1 MTNTTGKI
9 FSITSFGSSHGKAIG
24 AVIDGCP
31 ANLEISEKD
40 IQKELNRRKPGTSEI
55 TTSRKESDEIEIIS
69 GIFNGKT
76 DGTPITGIV
85 FNKDQKS
92 KDYESLKN
100 TPRPGHGDYTWK
112 KKYGN
117 YDYHGGGRGSG
128 RVTIAH
134 VIGGAIAKKLLNSYN
149 IKIVSHVTQIG
160 KIKANTVNMNFIE
173 EFASKNPVRCADPTA
188 AKAMEELI
196 LEYKEK
202 GDSIGGIVETIA
214 LNVPAGLGDPVFGK
228 LDGDL
233 AKALMEIGSVK
244 GVEIGFGFEVANS
257 TASQIND
264 EFYIKNIDTKNNID
278 NKNNSNS
285 NNNYNIDYE
294 DKNNKNYKNNNKQY
308 DKNNDLNKYDIGTA
322 TNTSGGILGGI
333 SNGMPIVTRI
343 AVKPTPSISTIQNTV
358 DLEKGE
364 ETKIEIKGR
373 HDPCICPRIT
383 AVSESSVAIVLAD
396 HMLRSGFI
404 HPSNIAKNNHLR
416 D

>member
-1 MTNTTGKI
+1 MTNTTGKM

-31 ANLEISEKD
+31 ANLSLCEKD
-40 IQKELNRRKPGTSEI
+40 IQQELNRRKPGTSEI
-55 TTSRKESDEIEIIS
+55 TSSRSESDEIQIIS

-85 FNKDQKS
+85 FNKDHAS
-92 KDYESLKN
+92 SDYDSLKN
-100 TPRPGHGDYTWK
+100 TPRPGHGDYSWSA
-112 KKYGN
+112 KYGN
-117 YDYHGGGRGSG
+117 YDYRGGGRGSG
-128 RVTIAH
+128 RVTIGH

-149 IKIVSHVTQIG
+149 IKIFSHVVQIG
-160 KIKANTVNMNFIE
+160 KIKAKKVNMNYIE
-173 EFASKNPVRCADPTA
+173 DYASKNPVRCADSDA
-188 AKAMEELI
+188 AIAMEKLI

-214 LNVPAGLGDPVFGK
+214 MGVPPGLGEPVFGK

-233 AKALMEIGSVK
+233 AKALMGIGSVK
-244 GVEIGFGFEVANS
+244 GVEIGFGFDVANF

-264 EFYIKNIDTKNNID
+264 EFYIKNK
-278 NKNNSNS
+278 
-285 NNNYNIDYE
+285 E
-294 DKNNKNYKNNNKQY
+294 DNNKFKENNHINQ
-308 DKNNDLNKYDIGTA
+308 YDIGTT

-333 SNGMPIVTRI
+333 SNGMPIVARI

-358 DLEKGE
+358 DVEKGE
-364 ETKIEIKGR
+364 EIKIEIKGR

-396 HMLRSGFI
+396 HMLQSGFI
-404 HPSNIAKNNHLR
+404 HPSDINQSYSL

>member
-1 MTNTTGKI
+1 MSNTSGKI

-31 ANLEISEKD
+31 ANLELSEED
-40 IQKELNRRKPGTSEI
+40 IQKELNRRKPGTNEI
-55 TTSRKESDEIEIIS
+55 TSPRKESDKVQIIS

-92 KDYESLKN
+92 HDYESIKN

-112 KKYGN
+112 TKYGN

-128 RVTIAH
+128 RVTIGH
-134 VIGGAIAKKLLNSYN
+134 VIAGAIAKKLLNSYG
-149 IKIVSHVTQIG
+149 IKVISHVTQIG
-160 KIKANTVNMNFIE
+160 KIKAKTVNMNFIE
-173 EFASKNPVRCADPTA
+173 DYASQNPVRCGDPNA
-188 AKAMEELI
+188 AIAMEDLI

-202 GDSIGGIVETIA
+202 GDSVGGIVETIA
-214 LNVPAGLGDPVFGK
+214 LGVPAGLGEPVFGK

-244 GVEIGFGFEVANS
+244 GVEIGFGFDVATS
-257 TASQIND
+257 RASEIND
-264 EFYIKNIDTKNNID
+264 EFYFKNKDKDSEKFENRENRDKYKKNKDKLNKKEDTNQDEHIKNKYL
-278 NKNNSNS
+278 SN
-285 NNNYNIDYE
+285 
-294 DKNNKNYKNNNKQY
+294 
-308 DKNNDLNKYDIGTA
+308 YDIGTT

-343 AVKPTPSISTIQNTV
+343 AVKPTPSISTMQNTV

-364 ETKIEIKGR
+364 ETKIKIKGR

-383 AVSESSVAIVLAD
+383 VVSESAVAIVLAD

-404 HPSNIAKNNHLR
+404 HPSDITKH
-416 D
+416 